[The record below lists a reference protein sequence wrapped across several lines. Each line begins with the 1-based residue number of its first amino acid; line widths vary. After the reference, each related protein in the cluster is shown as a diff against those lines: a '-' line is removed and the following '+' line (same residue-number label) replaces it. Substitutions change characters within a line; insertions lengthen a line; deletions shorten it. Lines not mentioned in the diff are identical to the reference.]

1 MLTDEIVSRLRDK
14 ADVEGEGT
22 LAWLLNT
29 AADRLELYDGY
40 TKALRFLTG
49 LENGEEKKDDQ
60 LHDQQ

>member
-14 ADVEGEGT
+14 AEVEGEGT

>member
-14 ADVEGEGT
+14 AEVEGEGT
-22 LAWLLNT
+22 LSWLLNT

-49 LENGEEKKDDQ
+49 LENGEEQKDDQ

>member
-1 MLTDEIVSRLRDK
+1 MLTDEIVSRLRAK
-14 ADVEGEGT
+14 AEVEGEGT

-49 LENGEEKKDDQ
+49 LENGEEQKNDQ